1 MSTVNEWKQ
10 KPLTP
15 VVLDV
20 CDPAHPTV
28 DDLLHALKE
37 DDILNI
43 AVTGPYGSG
52 KSSVLKTVKQEA
64 SKEFS
69 FLVIS
74 LATLEIDDSLV
85 DVNYKPGRDPITLNE
100 KDREKAKEV
109 LNRKIEYSILQQL
122 VYRETLEQL
131 PFSRLKK
138 IRHLSYSFIRVISCL
153 ILALLAFITIVFFP
167 SANILD
173 LIYSIFNVPATM
185 QIAIRLV
192 SFILLL
198 MMVYEILKYL
208 IRNFGGMRLE
218 HVNVGGNEINMN
230 DEGSIFNRYLDEIL
244 YFFQCTDYNVVIIED
259 LDRFDNPEIFLKLRE
274 LNQLINNSKIVG
286 RKIRFVYV
294 VKDDIFKDAS
304 RSKFFDYI
312 TTVIPVITT
321 SNSKDKLREALSDLG
336 HARDVKDDSIRDI
349 AFHIDDMRLLYNIA
363 NEYHQYSMRLN
374 IDNEHPL
381 DCAKMLAMI
390 TIKNYYPHDF
400 SKLHK
405 REGKL
410 YECLCDETK
419 RSYTK
424 LAIDSV
430 IKEREEFWKRRKDE
444 FEKSRHAS
452 LAELRLVYLMRIV
465 SKITYV
471 ISKIVID
478 NNIMNFIQV
487 ANSEES
493 FNNIIKSGTL
503 NYRYLRG
510 GNELYNSSTFNFSD
524 IEKEVNSAYTYE
536 ERKAALLNGN
546 EAIANELANIE
557 LEKKRVSS
565 MTVEELLLKFK
576 IYREP
581 LFTNIGLSEMEE
593 DFIRN
598 GLIAEDYFDYIS
610 YFYPGMTTLADHQL
624 CRDMRLDRKPS
635 YDAHIDNI
643 DTFMLELP
651 KSTFQYESVLN
662 IRLVDY
668 LAEHF
673 LAEKD
678 YYDLLIDLLLSK
690 HPSEFMVMYI
700 EKGKYVGRV
709 WKRLMENSAE
719 RMWSHACTSDQDKQP
734 MLFDMWFRTCER
746 SDMTKAQKNWADTHY
761 SEIELCYPDFDEEK
775 KEYFTKSMYYQN
787 LNESD
792 SEMLTKVIGN
802 ECYTINENNMP
813 IIVSHLRAA
822 EDITNLHTL
831 EEMAKALD
839 LNLINCTWSNI
850 HAYYEEADKTIDS
863 SMVGFIQIHQ
873 NDIQTCEVE
882 DKYKELW
889 LSLLEYAGWD
899 DIVYDVLCNMNPFAV
914 DITDLMKGLKNE
926 NLLSLV
932 NSKKVNYSYDN
943 FIKLNLTS
951 AIAACSYLFIN
962 REHYNYLLLGLR
974 MLKTPLVKAILNDS
988 RFNLSEYQ
996 ELIRILDP
1004 NYVEVNAS
1012 IAIKI
1017 SIVISQGYIEC
1028 DNTILIYAL
1037 ALCSDKTI
1045 SVSAAAR
1052 IIENCHDNELI
1063 TSILSALGGKY
1074 KRLTEFHISEKF
1086 DSNPSNKFLIETL
1099 DKQDYISSFTE
1110 NNEGIKA
1117 NTKNYR

>member
-1 MSTVNEWKQ
+1 MSKVTEWKQ

-15 VVLDV
+15 VILDIG
-20 CDPAHPTV
+20 DPAHATV
-28 DDLLHALKE
+28 DDILHALKE

-52 KSSVLKTVKQEA
+52 KSSILKTVKQEA
-64 SKEFS
+64 SKELS
-69 FLVIS
+69 FLEIS
-74 LATLEIDDSLV
+74 LATLETDDSLV
-85 DVNYKPGRDPITLNE
+85 DITDKLGDDPKTLNY
-100 KDREKAKEV
+100 KDREKSKEV

-138 IRHLSYSFIRVISCL
+138 IRHLSNSFIRVVSCQ
-153 ILALLAFITIVFFP
+153 ILALLAFVTIVFFP

-173 LIYSIFNVPATM
+173 LIYSIFKVPATM

-192 SFILLL
+192 SFIMLVV
-198 MMVYEILKYL
+198 MVYEILKYL
-208 IRNFGGMRLE
+208 IRNFGGMRLQ

-259 LDRFDNPEIFLKLRE
+259 LDRFDNSKIFLKLRE

-286 RKIRFVYV
+286 RKIRFVYA

-336 HARDVKDDSIRDI
+336 NAEEVKDDEIRDI

-381 DCAKMLAMI
+381 NCAKMLAII
-390 TIKNYYPHDF
+390 TIKNYHPHDF
-400 SKLHK
+400 SQLH
-405 REGKL
+405 RRDGKL
-410 YECLCDETK
+410 YKALCDDTK
-419 RSYTK
+419 RLYIQ

-430 IKEREEFWKRRKDE
+430 IKEREEFWKKRKDE

-465 SKITYV
+465 SKINYV
-471 ISKIVID
+471 ANCIVTD
-478 NNIMNFIQV
+478 KKMNFIQV
-487 ANSEES
+487 ADSEEI
-493 FNNIIKSGTL
+493 FNNIIKNGTL
-503 NYRYLRG
+503 NYRYYIG
-510 GNELYNSSTFNFSD
+510 GYEQDETYKFKFPD
-524 IEKEVNSAYTYE
+524 IEKEVNNEYTYE
-536 ERKAALLNGN
+536 ERRAALLNGS
-546 EAIANELANIE
+546 EEIAKELSNLE

-565 MTVEELLLKFK
+565 MKVKELLLKFK

-581 LFTNIGLSEMEE
+581 VFRNIELSAMEE

-635 YDAHIDNI
+635 YDAHIDNV

-662 IRLVDY
+662 ITLVDY

-673 LAEKD
+673 LSEKD
-678 YYDLLIDLLLSK
+678 YYDLLIDLLLSR

-700 EKGKYVGRV
+700 EKGKYVGQV

-746 SDMTKAQKNWADTHY
+746 SDMTKAQKMWANTHY

-775 KEYFTKSMYYQN
+775 KEYFTKSIYYQN
-787 LNESD
+787 LKESD

-802 ECYTINENNMP
+802 ECYTLNENNMP
-813 IIVSHLRAA
+813 IVVNHLRAA
-822 EDITNLHTL
+822 EDITNLHSL
-831 EEMAKALD
+831 NEMMKALD
-839 LNLINCTWSNI
+839 LNLINCTWPNI
-850 HAYYEEADKTIDS
+850 RAYYEETDKTIDS
-863 SMVGFIQIHQ
+863 SLVGFIQIHQ
-873 NDIQTCEVE
+873 NDMPTCELE
-882 DKYKELW
+882 DNYKELW
-889 LSLLEYAGWD
+889 LSLLEYVGWD
-899 DIVYDVLCNMNPFAV
+899 DMVYDVLCNLNPFEV
-914 DITDLMKGLKNE
+914 DITNSMKGLNDE

-932 NSKKVNYSYDN
+932 KSTKVNYGTDN
-943 FIKLNLTS
+943 FIKLDEAS

-962 REHYNYLLLGLR
+962 REHYNDLLLALP
-974 MLKTPLVKAILNDS
+974 MLTTSLVEVILNDG
-988 RFNLSEYQ
+988 RFNLSEHQ
-996 ELIRILDP
+996 ELIRILTPD
-1004 NYVEVNAS
+1004 NLDINAS
-1012 IAIKI
+1012 IAKKI
-1017 SIVISQGYIEC
+1017 SIVISQGYVEC
-1028 DNTILIYAL
+1028 DNTILTNAL
-1037 ALCSDKTI
+1037 SLCPDKI
-1045 SVSAAAR
+1045 LAVSAAAR
-1052 IIENCHDNELI
+1052 IIENCHDNNLI
-1063 TSILSALGGKY
+1063 TSILLALGGTY
-1074 KRLTEFHISEKF
+1074 ERLTEFHISEKF
-1086 DSNPSNKFLIETL
+1086 DSNPSNKFLIESL
-1099 DKQDYISSFTE
+1099 HQQNYISSFTD
-1110 NNEGIKA
+1110 NNGRIKA